1 MAALALFPNLAQIS
15 RPLPSFHSSTV
26 RFPVL
31 FVGSKNRFLVPRT
44 TCRVP
49 SVLPLLGVLSP
60 SDQSSF
66 QAEFLQ
72 LVLASPATWNSAIA
86 SNLLIFTVGSPL
98 LLSGLSV
105 KGMASAFLLGVLTW
119 RAFGAPGFLLVA
131 TYFIVGTAVTK
142 LKIAQKEALGV
153 AEKGKG
159 RRGPGSVIG
168 SSAAGCIC
176 ALLSLSGVGGSAFA
190 GIWQLGFV
198 ASFCTKLAD
207 TVSSE
212 IGKAYGKTAYLVTT
226 LKAVPRGTEG
236 AVSVEGTIAGLLA
249 SVLLA
254 SVGYFLGEIDA
265 SQIAICVIA
274 SQIANLVESFIGA
287 AFQEKKGF
295 QWLSNDAV
303 NVLNISIGSILAV
316 LMQLLSAK
324 IWLCCCSLDL
334 ASQLQGSD

>member
-119 RAFGAPGFLLVA
+119 RAFE
-131 TYFIVGTAVTK
+131 GTAVTK

-153 AEKGKG
+153 AEKGMG

-212 IGKAYGKTAYLVTT
+212 IGKAYGKTA
-226 LKAVPRGTEG
+226 
-236 AVSVEGTIAGLLA
+236 
-249 SVLLA
+249 
-254 SVGYFLGEIDA
+254 
-265 SQIAICVIA
+265 
-274 SQIANLVESFIGA
+274 
-287 AFQEKKGF
+287 
-295 QWLSNDAV
+295 
-303 NVLNISIGSILAV
+303 
-316 LMQLLSAK
+316 
-324 IWLCCCSLDL
+324 
-334 ASQLQGSD
+334 